1 MRNPARSIFTGW
13 RLWRGSLRWSLPLL
27 LGAGVL
33 AASPDAP
40 PPAPSPLAQESEKA
54 EPEQNPEPT
63 EVLPGGK
70 NARREEMRVRMRQ
83 AVGQVAEEYGNPPFA
98 EVFTN
103 DPIRARV
110 LRNRLRLLGNYEEL
124 AAEVRQLAAE
134 REKRSQELKAE
145 VALLEQRRQLAAEKA
160 ARQEAVLRQLQAEA
174 SALNARILAAR
185 QKRTEP
191 PVPAKSEE
199 GQ

>member
-70 NARREEMRVRMRQ
+70 NARREEMRVRFSL
-83 AVGQVAEEYGNPPFA
+83 AVGQVA
-98 EVFTN
+98 
-103 DPIRARV
+103 
-110 LRNRLRLLGNYEEL
+110 YEF
-124 AAEVRQLAAE
+124 
-134 REKRSQELKAE
+134 
-145 VALLEQRRQLAAEKA
+145 
-160 ARQEAVLRQLQAEA
+160 
-174 SALNARILAAR
+174 
-185 QKRTEP
+185 
-191 PVPAKSEE
+191 
-199 GQ
+199 